1 MKKKVKTREEEIS
14 EIFLDLKKDLSNFKI
29 TVEKKDKTI
38 QLHVKL
44 FKLTKIEYQIF
55 LKKIKD

>member
-29 TVEKKDKTI
+29 TVEEKDKTI

>member
-44 FKLTKIEYQIF
+44 FKLTKIEYQIV